1 MSEYG
6 TYLLVAHA
14 VSLHST
20 QQSIQKAVGFA
31 LKYFANCAEDLWG
44 CIVEECQKVPY
55 LALSSLPATTL
66 NAFARARLITGS
78 TSFTSWI
85 PCARHLC

>member
-1 MSEYG
+1 MFVADI
-6 TYLLVAHA
+6 LL
-14 VSLHST
+14 LYST

-55 LALSSLPATTL
+55 QSPYLFFSLS
-66 NAFARARLITGS
+66 
-78 TSFTSWI
+78 
-85 PCARHLC
+85 H

>member
-1 MSEYG
+1 MEDISARCLH
-6 TYLLVAHA
+6 TFP
-14 VSLHST
+14 HST

-55 LALSSLPATTL
+55 QLPYF
-66 NAFARARLITGS
+66 FARRRAERINLG
-78 TSFTSWI
+78 
-85 PCARHLC
+85 HD